1 MARFKLNIEGF
12 KKRLTMLFQKPVRIL
27 LTIIAMVVLISFV
40 GKKHNNRLVEDVKI
54 TILDEEDNFF
64 LDDVDIFNL
73 MTLDGSEWVVGQEI
87 GLVDLKKL
95 ENRLNRNPYLRQTEI
110 YIDMKGV
117 INVKAWMRKPLARI
131 IPNRGAQAYLCE
143 DHSLMPLSHR
153 YSSRVMLLRG
163 QGVDYIM
170 NEDSLK
176 STFGQE
182 LIRFIETVDADP
194 FLQAQIAEI
203 EIEKDK
209 EIILYPQVTKQYIEF
224 GELDDFEAKIE
235 KLNIFYRDIL
245 PFKGW
250 NTYDRVSLKFKN
262 QIVCE

>member
-1 MARFKLNIEGF
+1 MAKGKLNIDELKKSIKMLF
-12 KKRLTMLFQKPVRIL
+12 KKPVKVL
-27 LTIIAMVVLISFV
+27 LTLMAMILLISFV
-40 GKKHNNRLVEDVKI
+40 GKRHNARLVDDVKI
-54 TILDEEDNFF
+54 SILDEKDNYF

-87 GLVDLKKL
+87 GLINLKKL
-95 ENRLNRNPYLRQTEI
+95 ENRLNRNPYLRKTEI
-110 YIDMKGV
+110 YIDLKGV
-117 INVKAWMRKPLARI
+117 INVKAWMKKPLARI
-131 IPNRGAQAYLCE
+131 IPDRGAQAYICE
-143 DHSLMPLSHR
+143 DHSLMPMSTR
-153 YSSRVMLLRG
+153 YSSRVMLIRG
-163 QGVDYIM
+163 SGVDYII

-176 STFGQE
+176 NDFGRQ
-182 LIRFIETVDADP
+182 LIKFIEAVDRDP

-209 EIILYPQVTKQYIEF
+209 ELILYPQVTKQYIEF
-224 GELDDFEAKIE
+224 GELNDFEAKID
-235 KLNIFYRDIL
+235 KLNIFYKDIL